1 MDGTRIGDDSP
12 GTADGDVSEAVRNT
26 LCIPLWGRMLAAQH
40 FPHLF
45 PDHDAKRILA
55 EMHCDLSSSKLFK
68 LQYAYLDCAIRQYDF
83 ACEINAYLAEYPRA
97 CVVELGAGLSV
108 LRRQMQNE
116 SNAWYDLDHPQ
127 VIALR
132 RRHIPS
138 GERERNIS
146 CDLNDLSWFDSIDL
160 NPRDGIVF
168 IAGGLFYY
176 FTTKEVR
183 RLLVAMAERFRG
195 GMIAFDTTNHRG
207 LRGVNREVRMAGN
220 AAKSYF
226 SLEAPARELEAW
238 SPNIVNVRE
247 TDYMRGYQP
256 SGFRPSLL
264 TKLVMKIL
272 TGVHMSFIVH
282 AEFLQERTK

>member
-1 MDGTRIGDDSP
+1 
-12 GTADGDVSEAVRNT
+12 
-26 LCIPLWGRMLAAQH
+26 
-40 FPHLF
+40 
-45 PDHDAKRILA
+45 
-55 EMHCDLSSSKLFK
+55 MHCDLSSSKLFK

-207 LRGVNREVRMAGN
+207 LRGGE
-220 AAKSYF
+220 
-226 SLEAPARELEAW
+226 
-238 SPNIVNVRE
+238 
-247 TDYMRGYQP
+247 
-256 SGFRPSLL
+256 
-264 TKLVMKIL
+264 
-272 TGVHMSFIVH
+272 
-282 AEFLQERTK
+282 